1 MPLTLIGRV
10 AFAVVLG
17 LHALVSS
24 TRLRAEWCSTYAS
37 WCHDCI
43 DGAARCCL
51 YREGSGG
58 TYCAHV
64 GAVSNSGMLS
74 CWRRTMASVPF
85 LSRGA
90 GDFCKN
96 VSGMQRSVQSSSA
109 RCQCSVDANW
119 RLSVWPLCRRCCY
132 QLVLV
137 PSLPWCCYIRCASI
151 MALVYRLRG
160 GKSCL
165 AGAREALVM
174 VWLVCTSA

>member
-1 MPLTLIGRV
+1 MLSSAPL
-10 AFAVVLG
+10 AFVLSGAVHMHRG
-17 LHALVSS
+17 AMTAL
-24 TRLRAEWCSTYAS
+24 TE
-37 WCHDCI
+37 
-43 DGAARCCL
+43 GCCL
-51 YREGSGG
+51 YSEGSGG

-151 MALVYRLRG
+151 MVLVYRLRG

-174 VWLVCTSA
+174 VWLVCTSAWCKPRC